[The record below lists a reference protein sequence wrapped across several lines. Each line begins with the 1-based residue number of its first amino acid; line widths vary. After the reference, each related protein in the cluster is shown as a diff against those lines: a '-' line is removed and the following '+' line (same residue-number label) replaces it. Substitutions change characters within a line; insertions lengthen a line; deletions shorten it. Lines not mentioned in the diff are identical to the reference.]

1 MSGIELSMVKR
12 IRPRN
17 SADLKALAEQLG
29 RPLYSLY
36 AMASGSDPF
45 LAGSPARLRNAEWF
59 AKIWNDLGAR
69 RGFHLRRLHYLVVS
83 QRPPVLLPDGTPYT
97 NTLESARTLYDGSR
111 DARHLGLVDAD
122 DLVDR
127 RNPAPKLYRQEGADG
142 DIGVGGGLE
151 LITPTLD
158 IPRLFVTAPTIAQP
172 FQVEIW
178 CEKSTMNDILEPL
191 CDRYGLKG
199 LAVQKLNAGAA
210 AIRPL
215 AFQGALGRTDA
226 PLRGGRTGLSNA
238 RVDAARNAQH
248 GAAMIAEGLKV
259 VCVQRVDEGLSSKA
273 PSGVLLAAPR
283 PPRDFGNSVDH
294 EKSVRP
300 FKGIFCRDISE
311 FESYM
316 PSHAVR
322 SPSAKMRVV
331 PTLPIHW
338 RVVECLGEHQL
349 AC

>member
-1 MSGIELSMVKR
+1 MQL
-12 IRPRN
+12 
-17 SADLKALAEQLG
+17 LAEEIIAA
-29 RPLYSLY
+29 PATS
-36 AMASGSDPF
+36 
-45 LAGSPARLRNAEWF
+45 LAGLRAPLGGTSGQLLPRLCVRFSGRIMLSVRCGRRDDRPHA
-59 AKIWNDLGAR
+59 DGAR
-69 RGFHLRRLHYLVVS
+69 ARG
-83 QRPPVLLPDGTPYT
+83 Q
-97 NTLESARTLYDGSR
+97 ARGR
-111 DARHLGLVDAD
+111 C
-122 DLVDR
+122 
-127 RNPAPKLYRQEGADG
+127 
-142 DIGVGGGLE
+142 GV
-151 LITPTLD
+151 
-158 IPRLFVTAPTIAQP
+158 
-172 FQVEIW
+172 
-178 CEKSTMNDILEPL
+178 
-191 CDRYGLKG
+191 
-199 LAVQKLNAGAA
+199 
-210 AIRPL
+210 
-215 AFQGALGRTDA
+215 QGWWRVASRTDA
-226 PLRGGRTGLSNA
+226 PLRSGRTGLSNA

-338 RVVECLGEHQL
+338 RVVECLGGLEAMAIIPVALPLQRSRAVRSPQRPSIMSLTSWAGSQGPLMFNHVVLRRPASCFDRRIRSRLPRRQL
-349 AC
+349 RPLPLCSRGLSCEPIRRPFPCQAHTQGSNAHFRVSLRNRKS